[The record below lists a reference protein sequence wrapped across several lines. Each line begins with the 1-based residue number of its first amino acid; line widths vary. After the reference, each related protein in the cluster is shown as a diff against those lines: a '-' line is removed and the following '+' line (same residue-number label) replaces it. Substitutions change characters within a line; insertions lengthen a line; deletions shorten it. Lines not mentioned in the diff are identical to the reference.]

1 MFIFNE
7 GIPQMN
13 IPGSVKSKVQKPVTM
28 GNKCW
33 KNAEILLRQTTM
45 NLFKPQFVYF
55 IRNWP

>member
-1 MFIFNE
+1 
-7 GIPQMN
+7 MN